1 MSELQDFI
9 DNEEMSYQ
17 FAMLDIKNA
26 IALYG
31 LDIIKD
37 ALSNYYPRDLTNMVI
52 PDTMLVQ

>member
-26 IALYG
+26 IDLYG